1 MIHGWLGSPKI
12 RIGAT
17 MQVVKALLSIV
28 LRVAVPAKKALK
40 AASPFARAE
49 RGLVYWTTQLS
60 DSEHM
65 QTML

>member
-1 MIHGWLGSPKI
+1 
-12 RIGAT
+12 